1 MNTLH
6 TPPAR
11 SLKTL
16 LIACACL
23 LAAVAPARAQD
34 RVMPAG
40 PVRRADDS
48 MRAHELL
55 WKGRQLLER
64 KDDKGALD
72 VFRDAVKQFPD
83 VSDAWYDLGVA
94 LRRTGDFDEAVQS
107 LARALKLRRDSTT
120 VRAELAYALML
131 AGKQEQAIKEARR
144 AFDEDAPDSASH
156 YLVGM
161 LYLNHAFPA
170 DDAPSRALE
179 EAEAAVAADANF
191 ARAHLLKAQ
200 ALIRLSSTLSITDE
214 RDVAGQRL
222 AEAAQSLEKF
232 LALAPSADA
241 NQFWQQQ
248 LSALRG
254 QSEALRAPGAS
265 RAVFSPKEL
274 TAKAV
279 ITSRPEPMYAEGARR
294 TQTFGSVRV
303 RLVLAADGSVQHV
316 LALGTLPNGLTERA
330 VEAARAIQF
339 KPATLNGNAV
349 SQLVTIDYNF
359 NIF

>member
-1 MNTLH
+1 MS
-6 TPPAR
+6 R
-11 SLKTL
+11 SLTVL
-16 LIACACL
+16 LKLAPLACACL
-23 LAAVAPARAQD
+23 LVAGAHARGRAQD
-34 RVMPAG
+34 RRMPAA
-40 PVRRADDS
+40 PVRRVDDS
-48 MRAHELL
+48 MRAQDLL

-83 VSDAWYDLGVA
+83 VADAWYDLGVA

-107 LARALKLRRDSTT
+107 LSRALKLRRESTT
-120 VRAELAYALML
+120 VRAELGYALML

-144 AFDEDAPDSASH
+144 AFGEDAPGSEPR
-156 YLVGM
+156 YFVGM

-170 DDAPSRALE
+170 DDAPARALE
-179 EAEAAVAADANF
+179 EAEAAIAADANF

-214 RDVAGQRL
+214 RDAAGQRL

-232 LALAPSADA
+232 LALTSGGDAD
-241 NQFWQQQ
+241 QFWQQQ

-254 QSEALRAPGAS
+254 QSEALRAPEAS

-274 TAKAV
+274 TTRAV
-279 ITSRPEPMYAEGARR
+279 ITSRPEPMYAEDARR
-294 TQTFGSVRV
+294 AQTFGSVRV
-303 RLVLAADGSVQHV
+303 RLVLSADGGVQHI
-316 LALGTLPNGLTERA
+316 LALGSLPNGLTQRA
-330 VEAARAIQF
+330 VDAARAIQF
-339 KPATLNGNAV
+339 KPATLNGRAV
-349 SQLVTIDYNF
+349 SQLTTIDYNF